1 VTAELKDRDQV
12 LWKAWKASNTQPDLM
27 ALHKQMTPVIR
38 RETQR
43 WSGIVPATFL
53 QNEANKLA
61 IKAFQTYDP
70 AHGTALSTHLVNHLQ
85 KLSRT
90 AYERQSSVGVPEQK
104 RLTFNTYQRVKSQL
118 EDVHGRPPTHN
129 EIADHMCIAPK
140 HLQSIV
146 DLVGK
151 REFMESGEGPAFA
164 QHMDDPELIH
174 LAWHDMTPI
183 QRQVFEMRTGYNNTK
198 VHTGAE
204 IMRVTGQS
212 QGQLSY
218 TLGGIKTLLERAQS
232 LR

>member
-1 VTAELKDRDQV
+1 MQETKDRDLV
-12 LWKAWKASNTQPDLM
+12 LWKAWKLSRSQPDLM

-38 RETQR
+38 RETMR
-43 WSGIVPATFL
+43 WSGIVPAAYL
-53 QNEANKLA
+53 QNEANQLA
-61 IKAFQTYDP
+61 IKAFETYDP
-70 AHGTALSTHLVNHLQ
+70 NAGTALATHLVNHLQ

-90 AYERQSSVGVPEQK
+90 AYARQSSVGVPEQK
-104 RLTFNTYQRVKSQL
+104 RLTFNTYQRVKAQL
-118 EDVHGRPPTHN
+118 EDQHGRPPSHD
-129 EIADHMCIAPK
+129 EISDHMCLPAK

-183 QRQVFEMRTGYNNTK
+183 QRTIFEMRTGYNNHK
-198 VHTGAE
+198 VLSGAE
-204 IMRVTGQS
+204 IMKATGQS

-218 TLGGIKTLLERAQS
+218 TLGQIRTLLERAQT